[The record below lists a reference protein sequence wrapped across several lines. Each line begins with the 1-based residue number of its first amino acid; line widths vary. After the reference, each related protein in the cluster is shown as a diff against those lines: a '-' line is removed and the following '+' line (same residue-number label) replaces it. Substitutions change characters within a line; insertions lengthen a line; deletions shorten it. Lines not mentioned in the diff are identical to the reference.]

1 MKDVR
6 PEDTWGLDWNPEY
19 YFLYRNKVVR
29 VLYEKNFE
37 EYVIAE
43 AMGPEGV
50 WFDCNVD
57 RVLAGGRPI
66 SEEEA
71 MEMVNGFGGD
81 W

>member
-1 MKDVR
+1 MNDMP
-6 PEDTWGLDWNPEY
+6 PEDDWDWDPEY
-19 YFLYRNKVVR
+19 YFLHPKKVVR
-29 VLYEKNFE
+29 IMYDEEVE
-37 EYVIAE
+37 EYTISE

-57 RVLAGGRPI
+57 QVLTDGRPI

-71 MEMVNGFGGD
+71 MEMVAAFGGE